1 MRELIRLG
9 KHQLETDQVHL
20 SGGLFKL
27 HREQIEK
34 KLRHLGAVQYDL
46 WLPETHVLPFVIQP
60 NEQIKGIVYGRYKE
74 EDLSQKPAIGRGA
87 LIITDQRVILV
98 DRKPL
103 FIKCDEVNYQSIKGV
118 EYAKVG
124 PAGTVVLYTRVGNIT
139 VRTFN
144 QKCANR
150 FVKAVEENILT
161 VRQ

>member
-9 KHQLETDQVHL
+9 KHQLEIDQVHL
-20 SGGLFKL
+20 FSGLFKL

-34 KLRHLGAVQYDL
+34 RLRRLGTVQYDL
-46 WLPETHVLPFVIQP
+46 WLPETHVLPIVIQP

-74 EDLSQKPAIGRGA
+74 NVSQKPATGRGA
-87 LIITDQRVILV
+87 LMLTDRRVILI

-103 FIKCDEVNYQSIKGV
+103 FIKCDEVNYQSIKGI

-124 PAGTVVLYTRVGNIT
+124 LSGTVVLYTRVGNIT
-139 VRTFN
+139 VRTLN

-150 FVKAVEENILT
+150 FVKAVENIILT
-161 VRQ
+161 ARK